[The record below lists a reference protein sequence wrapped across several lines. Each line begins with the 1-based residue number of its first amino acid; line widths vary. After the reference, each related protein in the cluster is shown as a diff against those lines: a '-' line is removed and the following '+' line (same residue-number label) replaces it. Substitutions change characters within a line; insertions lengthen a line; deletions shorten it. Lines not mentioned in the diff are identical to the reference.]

1 MSTEQSLYPPTKSCG
16 CVKFVGGRKRR
27 RTRRK
32 RRKSHKKRKTHHR
45 HKSHKRHRTRH
56 RHKRRRTH
64 HRRRRGGRT
73 GAGSLDMS
81 LGGGYVKRGGKKIPF
96 SVSDIPPG
104 KAFEKFI
111 KRDKKKAEEFAKKM
125 KKGGRSMIL
134 Q

>member
-32 RRKSHKKRKTHHR
+32 RRKHHKKRKTHHR
-45 HKSHKRHRTRH
+45 RKSHKRHRTRH

-64 HRRRRGGRT
+64 HRRRRGGRILT
-73 GAGSLDMS
+73 EMS
-81 LGGGYVKRGGKKIPF
+81 TGGGYVKRGGKKIPF

-111 KRDKKKAEEFAKKM
+111 KRDKKKAKEFAKKM
-125 KKGGRSMIL
+125 KKGGMQAAL
-134 Q
+134 TQ